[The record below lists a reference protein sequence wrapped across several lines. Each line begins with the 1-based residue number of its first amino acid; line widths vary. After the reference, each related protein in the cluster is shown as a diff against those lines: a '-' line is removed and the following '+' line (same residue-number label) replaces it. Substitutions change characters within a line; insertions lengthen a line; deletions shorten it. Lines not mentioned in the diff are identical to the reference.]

1 MTETK
6 LEEKAKKEEFKLPDE
21 VTKVDIEAPARD
33 LVIISQPKMG
43 KGSIFGDFT
52 KKYNALVLDLE
63 KGGYEYIDA
72 RKLSSY
78 VSQETSRWESYQ
90 NYIKYRKLLLENKGK
105 YTYLLIDGLSDLDD
119 LSDIGGTLAYMN
131 SIIGGSFNRELGPD
145 GKPIKNGP
153 KLEFGDP
160 NWKSVLTLPE
170 GNGYQHTRKWFLDQ
184 IEAFK
189 QISPYRLYAAHV
201 SDKYIKDNGKEEVIG
216 SEISLTG
223 KLKTIFASRVTAL
236 AKLVAD
242 GDDRILNFDVL
253 NDSIIAGSRAPKL
266 AGKITISTKGKDGKI
281 TTFWD
286 KIYK

>member
-1 MTETK
+1 MSK
-6 LEEKAKKEEFKLPDE
+6 LIAIDTVLPEE
-21 VTKVDIEAPARD
+21 VTKIEKDAPARD
-33 LVIISQPKMG
+33 LVVISQPKMG

-63 KGGYEYIDA
+63 KGGYEYIEA
-72 RKLSSY
+72 KKLSTY
-78 VSQETSRWESYQ
+78 ISQDTSRWESYQ

-119 LSDIGGTLAYMN
+119 LSEIGGTLTYMG
-131 SIIGGSFNRELGPD
+131 SIIGSSFNRELGSD
-145 GKPIKNGP
+145 GKPIKNGL
-153 KLEFGDP
+153 KLAVDDP
-160 NWKSVLTLPE
+160 NWKSVLTLPD

-201 SDKYIKDNGKEEVIG
+201 SDKYIKDNGKEEVVG

-242 GDDRILNFDVL
+242 GDERFLNFDVL
-253 NDSIIAGSRAPKL
+253 NDSIIAGSRAPLLK
-266 AGKITISTKGKDGKI
+266 GKILISKQDKEGNI
-281 TTFWD
+281 ETFWN

>member
-1 MTETK
+1 MIETK
-6 LEEKAKKEEFKLPDE
+6 LESKKEEIKLPDDVE
-21 VTKVDIEAPARD
+21 IVLEDAPARD
-33 LVIISQPKMG
+33 LVVISQPKMG

-72 RKLSSY
+72 RKISTY
-78 VSQETSRWESYQ
+78 TSQETTRWESYQ
-90 NYIKYRKLLLENKGK
+90 NYIKYRKALLEQKGK
-105 YTYLLIDGLSDLDD
+105 YKYLLIDGLSDLDD
-119 LSDIGGTLAYMN
+119 LSEIGGTLAYQK
-131 SIIGGSFNRELGPD
+131 SIIGKKFNREGNVET
-145 GKPIKNGP
+145 GRIF
-153 KLEFGDP
+153 EFGEP
-160 NWKSVLTLPE
+160 GWKSVLTLPD

-242 GDDRILNFDVL
+242 GDERWLNFDVL

-266 AGKITISTKGKDGKI
+266 SGKILISKKGKDGKI
-281 TTFWD
+281 ETFWD

>member
-1 MTETK
+1 
-6 LEEKAKKEEFKLPDE
+6 
-21 VTKVDIEAPARD
+21 
-33 LVIISQPKMG
+33 
-43 KGSIFGDFT
+43 
-52 KKYNALVLDLE
+52 LDLE

-78 VSQETSRWESYQ
+78 PSQETSRWESYQ

-105 YTYLLIDGLSDLDD
+105 YQYLLIDGLSDLDD
-119 LSDIGGTLAYMN
+119 LSDIGGTLSYMN
-131 SIIGGSFNRELGPD
+131 SIMGGSFNRELGPD
-145 GKPIKNGP
+145 GKPIKGGK
-153 KLEFGDP
+153 KLEFGDV
-160 NWKSVLTLPE
+160 NWKSVLTLPD

-184 IEAFK
+184 IETFK

-242 GDDRILNFDVL
+242 GDERYLNFDVL
-253 NDSIIAGSRAPKL
+253 NDSIIAGSRSPKL
-266 AGKITISTKGKDGKI
+266 SGKIIISKKEKDGSI
-281 TTFWD
+281 TTYWD